1 VLPFSTA
8 VLGRYALAP
17 VALAIYGAN
26 LAACT
31 STLAGVW
38 FVADHSHITERPT
51 ASQRRYIV
59 RRFGVQLI
67 VALLGIACAFLAPAL
82 ALSIF
87 VALPIV
93 FALTYHR
100 GTTDCRRPP
109 RRATAWRS
117 KWASRLSGVREMGVV
132 RRSRTDSNGSRSRSH
147 RRGRWMSSKKCV
159 VHHRRQPWDGR
170 AIRQGRLGGRPCG
183 CRVKSGHCPRVPG
196 SGTVERPAGRHAGCY
211 NRADAEAAVRDAVD
225 RFGRIDVLV
234 NNAASFYAGYFEEL
248 TPEQFDRQ
256 LARASSVR

>member
-1 VLPFSTA
+1 MPGGHARRAHSQRPHSPAPYYWLVHHLIFASLRSVNVALIWANMLLLFTIAVLRFST

-17 VALAIYGAN
+17 VALAVYGAN

-31 STLAGVW
+31 STLAGVG
-38 FVADHSHITERPT
+38 FVADRSHFTEQPT

-100 GTTDCRRPP
+100 R
-109 RRATAWRS
+109 
-117 KWASRLSGVREMGVV
+117 
-132 RRSRTDSNGSRSRSH
+132 
-147 RRGRWMSSKKCV
+147 
-159 VHHRRQPWDGR
+159 
-170 AIRQGRLGGRPCG
+170 
-183 CRVKSGHCPRVPG
+183 
-196 SGTVERPAGRHAGCY
+196 Y
-211 NRADAEAAVRDAVD
+211 
-225 RFGRIDVLV
+225 
-234 NNAASFYAGYFEEL
+234 Y
-248 TPEQFDRQ
+248 
-256 LARASSVR
+256 

>member
-1 VLPFSTA
+1 MSQLVHGLVLIAPRLGTFALSFAIVAYYWLVHHLIFASLRGVKVALIWANMLFLFTIAVLPFSTA
-8 VLGRYALAP
+8 VLGRYSLAP

-38 FVADHSHITERPT
+38 FVADHSHITEQPT
-51 ASQRRYIV
+51 VSQRRYIV

-100 GTTDCRRPP
+100 R
-109 RRATAWRS
+109 
-117 KWASRLSGVREMGVV
+117 
-132 RRSRTDSNGSRSRSH
+132 
-147 RRGRWMSSKKCV
+147 
-159 VHHRRQPWDGR
+159 
-170 AIRQGRLGGRPCG
+170 
-183 CRVKSGHCPRVPG
+183 
-196 SGTVERPAGRHAGCY
+196 Y
-211 NRADAEAAVRDAVD
+211 
-225 RFGRIDVLV
+225 
-234 NNAASFYAGYFEEL
+234 Y
-248 TPEQFDRQ
+248 
-256 LARASSVR
+256 